1 MYKILLA
8 SPKFA
13 KMYKIFK
20 IFGIWIYWCARASAS
35 FYIFIFPFL
44 TFIVN
49 PEISQWIL

>member
-20 IFGIWIYWCARASAS
+20 IFVFGSTGVQGLLHPFIYS
-35 FYIFIFPFL
+35 FFP
-44 TFIVN
+44 
-49 PEISQWIL
+49 S